1 MLNAQDKRWVYKMC
15 FPVPRLM
22 TSPATM
28 IISICSSE
36 MKRPPTQNWLK
47 NCDFRKIFK
56 IASKTVTFE
65 RSLKL
70 AQRLWLLNIPK
81 WTWVM
86 MKDCSKSF
94 VLFPGRGLCLVLY
107 AQLKDYVWSK
117 LLWLLHACFDLI
129 IWDFAIGVSN
139 VTLSTTASMSVK
151 FLVSETSVGTIAFCF
166 PARVIFLLFKSQLKT
181 KISANQELWPIETL
195 PAVSNVFIAVHPKI
209 LCKVL
214 QSVFET

>member
-1 MLNAQDKRWVYKMC
+1 MDIKINQKSTRSSRNLWWIQVLSVLPSTVQKIRRTNWFARAWRRVSFLICNINKWQMINMINDQDKRWVCKMN
-15 FPVPRLM
+15 FPVPRLT

-65 RSLKL
+65 RPLKL
-70 AQRLWLLNIPK
+70 AQTLWLLNIPK

-107 AQLKDYVWSK
+107 AQLKYYVWSK

-139 VTLSTTASMSVK
+139 VT
-151 FLVSETSVGTIAFCF
+151 
-166 PARVIFLLFKSQLKT
+166 
-181 KISANQELWPIETL
+181 
-195 PAVSNVFIAVHPKI
+195 
-209 LCKVL
+209 
-214 QSVFET
+214 

>member
-1 MLNAQDKRWVYKMC
+1 MY
-15 FPVPRLM
+15 FPVPRLT

-47 NCDFRKIFK
+47 NCDFRKIFR
-56 IASKTVTFE
+56 IGSKTVTIE
-65 RSLKL
+65 HSKIL
-70 AQRLWLLNIPK
+70 K

-117 LLWLLHACFDLI
+117 LLWLLHACCDLI
-129 IWDFAIGVSN
+129 IWDFANGVSN
-139 VTLSTTASMSVK
+139 VTLSTSASMSVK
-151 FLVSETSVGTIAFCF
+151 FLVQIRHVSEKFVGTIAFCS
-166 PARVIFLLFKSQLKT
+166 PARVLFLLFKSQLKT
-181 KISANQELWPIETL
+181 KISANQKLWPIETL
-195 PAVSNVFIAVHPKI
+195 PTVSNVSIAVHNEI

-214 QSVFET
+214 